1 MDKMKNAFE
10 RAMERVTSLGDATS
24 EDKLRFSWE
33 PKGRKKASEF
43 LNGEGNLTE
52 FVETCDEETRYL
64 VIEGI
69 KQVLINNIVLP
80 EDEAQMK
87 RITKSIEGLE
97 QTIPNNPSLKEILE
111 RINYIVSSLLSYR
124 QDKLKEVYEQF
135 KTRFESTVRETLQQQ
150 GQGNIQPDM
159 PLNVE
164 AMPQFGQEWN
174 KVRMQ
179 FESQYQATLD
189 EQKKLLQD
197 IS

>member
-10 RAMERVTSLGDATS
+10 RAMERVTSLVDATS

-64 VIEGI
+64 VIE
-69 KQVLINNIVLP
+69 V
-80 EDEAQMK
+80 
-87 RITKSIEGLE
+87 TKAIEGLE

>member
-87 RITKSIEGLE
+87 RIT
-97 QTIPNNPSLKEILE
+97 NNEVHFFTSLGDDKIGKEC
-111 RINYIVSSLLSYR
+111 
-124 QDKLKEVYEQF
+124 YE
-135 KTRFESTVRETLQQQ
+135 KIRPV
-150 GQGNIQPDM
+150 
-159 PLNVE
+159 
-164 AMPQFGQEWN
+164 
-174 KVRMQ
+174 
-179 FESQYQATLD
+179 
-189 EQKKLLQD
+189 

>member
-43 LNGEGNLTE
+43 LNGQGNLSE
-52 FVETCDEETRYL
+52 FLETCDEEITSL

-69 KQVLINNIVLP
+69 KHVLLNNIVLP

-87 RITKSIEGLE
+87 RITRAIEGFE
-97 QTIPNNPSLKEILE
+97 QIIPNNPSLKEILE

-135 KTRFESTVRETLQQQ
+135 KTRFESTVRQTLQQ
-150 GQGNIQPDM
+150 QGNIQPDM

-164 AMPQFGQEWN
+164 AMPQFAQEWN
-174 KVRMQ
+174 KVRVQ
-179 FESQYQATLD
+179 FEAQYQATLD

-197 IS
+197 LN

>member
-87 RITKSIEGLE
+87 RITKAIEGLE

-179 FESQYQATLD
+179 FESLNQATLD